1 MFQPVKSSRRF
12 RQMVSVVLV
21 LPDGTREMK
30 CRRRKKKKLVSL
42 FSILSRFVCLLGLP
56 SECQM
61 MMVMISSAFHYLSL
75 HQWFPLAELSPEIYC
90 CTTAFIQLKLQLYL
104 LYFHTQLFSPYF
116 QCSTFFI
123 LFTHGIGG
131 NLSFISNA
139 KSVIFLFG
147 RLFVISRFLC
157 HYYHLY
163 Y

>member
-1 MFQPVKSSRRF
+1 
-12 RQMVSVVLV
+12 MVSVVLV

-61 MMVMISSAFHYLSL
+61 MMMVMVMISSAFHYLSL

-104 LYFHTQLFSPYF
+104 LYFLTQLFSPYF
-116 QCSTFFI
+116 QCSTFFY
-123 LFTHGIGG
+123 
-131 NLSFISNA
+131 FIYSRYWQQL
-139 KSVIFLFG
+139 KFYFKRKKCYFSIWQTVCYFK
-147 RLFVISRFLC
+147 VSRFLC